1 VVSQILWMPH
11 TVTDRRQHVEDA
23 DLKRPIFFLHTDGRL
38 GLALEAAVGG
48 QCDTLL
54 NSHCCAPLGGKT
66 TTHIRIGVSE
76 TFFFSTL
83 VDFRLLMISLF
94 YSGVGI
100 SSSSGR
106 YKSATKRPRAIPSLW
121 PSSYSTLG
129 DLWIFS
135 SGTPK
140 WIPRTLSHNGV
151 SARGVFSATKSLSLV
166 LSRSQL
172 AVGCRSCNSPI
183 IYGDIHAFLRLHSSP
198 YGYLGPKSES

>member
-1 VVSQILWMPH
+1 MPH
-11 TVTDRRQHVEDA
+11 DVIDQRRYVEGA
-23 DLKRPIFFLHTDGRL
+23 DLKMPIFFSHTDGRL
-38 GLALEAAVGG
+38 GLTLEAAIGG

-54 NSHCCAPLGGKT
+54 NPHCSAPLGGRS

-83 VDFRLLMISLF
+83 VDFRLLMIPLF

-100 SSSSGR
+100 SSSSDR
-106 YKSATKRPRAIPSLW
+106 YHSATKRPSAIPSLS
-121 PSSYSTLG
+121 PSSCIMLG

-166 LSRSQL
+166 LSRPQL

-183 IYGDIHAFLRLHSSP
+183 IYGDIHAFLRLLFLSLQL
-198 YGYLGPKSES
+198 LGAEK